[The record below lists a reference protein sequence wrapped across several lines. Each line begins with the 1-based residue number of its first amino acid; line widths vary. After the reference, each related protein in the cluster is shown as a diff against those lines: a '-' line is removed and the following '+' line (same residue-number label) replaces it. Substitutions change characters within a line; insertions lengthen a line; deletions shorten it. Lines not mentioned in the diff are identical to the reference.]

1 MSNEKKKSE
10 DFVVTDRRKFTEE
23 GELRP
28 DVAPEADETSK
39 IATGEMPAPPESQPA
54 EGAHVVREVASA
66 ADLAGAVPPSAAQQE
81 DAQQAY
87 TRAGQEVDARLA
99 ADLGGVRP
107 QDLQITFEKLVTTLY
122 MTAMLQL
129 GILHEQGRQPR
140 VDVLGARQTID
151 TLDLLREKTKGNLT
165 AQENKFLDE
174 RLYELRMGYLEVLN
188 AVMHPPEPPP
198 PAPGEKK

>member
-1 MSNEKKKSE
+1 MSAEKKKSE

-23 GELRP
+23 GELKP
-28 DVAPEADETSK
+28 DAHETAELDASQ
-39 IATGEMPAPPESQPA
+39 IPAPPEPPPPQ
-54 EGAHVVREVASA
+54 GARVVREVASA
-66 ADLAGAVPPSAAQQE
+66 ADLAGTVAPSAAQQQ

-87 TRAGQEVDARLA
+87 ARAGKEVDERLA

-107 QDLQITFEKLVTTLY
+107 QDLQITFDKLVTTLY

-129 GILHEQGRQPR
+129 GILHEQGRAPR

-165 AQENKFLDE
+165 EAESKFLEE
-174 RLYELRMGYLEVLN
+174 RLYDLRMGYLEVLN

-198 PAPGEKK
+198 PPPGEKK

>member
-1 MSNEKKKSE
+1 MSNEKKKPE

-23 GELRP
+23 GERRP
-28 DVAPEADETSK
+28 DAHDTAELDAPQ
-39 IATGEMPAPPESQPA
+39 IPAPPEKPPQ
-54 EGAHVVREVASA
+54 EGAKVVREVASA
-66 ADLAGAVPPSAAQQE
+66 ADLAGAAPPSAAQQK

-87 TRAGQEVDARLA
+87 ARAGEEVDARLA

-165 AQENKFLDE
+165 PEEQKFFEE

-188 AVMHPPEPPP
+188 AVLHPPEPPP
-198 PAPGEKK
+198 PAAPGEKK

>member
-1 MSNEKKKSE
+1 MANEKKKSE

-23 GELRP
+23 GERRP
-28 DVAPEADETSK
+28 DAHDTAELDTSQ
-39 IATGEMPAPPESQPA
+39 IPAPPEKLA
-54 EGAHVVREVASA
+54 EKGARVVREVASA
-66 ADLAGAVPPSAAQQE
+66 ADLAGAAPPSEAQQA

-87 TRAGQEVDARLA
+87 ARAGEDVDARLA

-107 QDLQITFEKLVTTLY
+107 QELQITFEKLVTTLY

-165 AQENKFLDE
+165 AQESKFLEE

-188 AVMHPPEPPP
+188 AVLHPPEPPP

>member
-1 MSNEKKKSE
+1 M
-10 DFVVTDRRKFTEE
+10 
-23 GELRP
+23 
-28 DVAPEADETSK
+28 
-39 IATGEMPAPPESQPA
+39 
-54 EGAHVVREVASA
+54 ASA
-66 ADLAGAVPPSAAQQE
+66 AYLTGAVPPSAAQQQ

-87 TRAGQEVDARLA
+87 ARAGQEVDARLA

-107 QDLQITFEKLVTTLY
+107 QDLQITFEKLATTLY

-151 TLDLLREKTKGNLT
+151 TLDLLRGKTKGNLS
-165 AQENKFLDE
+165 AQESKFLEE
-174 RLYELRMGYLEVLN
+174 RLYELRMGYLEVLS
-188 AVMHPPEPPP
+188 AVLHPPEPPP

>member
-1 MSNEKKKSE
+1 MANEKRKPE

-23 GELRP
+23 GERRP
-28 DVAPEADETSK
+28 DAAPEAEDTAA
-39 IATGEMPAPPESQPA
+39 ITPPEMPSAPQPKPA
-54 EGAHVVREVASA
+54 EGAQVVREVASA
-66 ADLAGAVPPSAAQQE
+66 ADLAGVVPPSAAQQQ

-87 TRAGQEVDARLA
+87 ARAGEEVDARLA

-107 QDLQITFEKLVTTLY
+107 QELQITFEKLVTTLY

-151 TLDLLREKTKGNLT
+151 TLDLLREKTKGNLA
-165 AQENKFLDE
+165 AQESKFLEE

-188 AVMHPPEPPP
+188 AVLHAPEPPP

>member
-1 MSNEKKKSE
+1 MANEKKKDE
-10 DFVVTDRRKFTEE
+10 EFVVTDRRKFTEE
-23 GELRP
+23 GERRP
-28 DVAPEADETSK
+28 DAHETAELDVSQ
-39 IATGEMPAPPESQPA
+39 IPAPPEKPSQ
-54 EGAHVVREVASA
+54 EGAQVMREVASA
-66 ADLAGAVPPSAAQQE
+66 ADLAGAVPPSAAQQQ

-87 TRAGQEVDARLA
+87 TRAGEEVDARLA

-129 GILHEQGRQPR
+129 GILHEQGKQPR

-165 AQENKFLDE
+165 PAENNFLDE

-188 AVMHPPEPPP
+188 AVMHAPEPPP
-198 PAPGEKK
+198 PAPGGKK

>member
-1 MSNEKKKSE
+1 MANEKRKPE

-23 GELRP
+23 GERRP
-28 DVAPEADETSK
+28 DAAPEAEDT
-39 IATGEMPAPPESQPA
+39 ATITPPEVPSAPQPKPA
-54 EGAHVVREVASA
+54 EGAQVVREVASA
-66 ADLAGAVPPSAAQQE
+66 ADLAGVVPPSAAQQQ

-87 TRAGQEVDARLA
+87 ARAGQEVDTRLA

-107 QDLQITFEKLVTTLY
+107 QDLQITFEKLATTLY

-165 AQENKFLDE
+165 AQESKFLEE

-188 AVMHPPEPPP
+188 AVLHPPEPPP

>member
-1 MSNEKKKSE
+1 MPNEKKKPE

-23 GELRP
+23 GERRP
-28 DVAPEADETSK
+28 DANETAELDPSQ
-39 IATGEMPAPPESQPA
+39 IPTPPEKPRA
-54 EGAHVVREVASA
+54 EGAQVVREVASA
-66 ADLAGAVPPSAAQQE
+66 ADLAGAVPPSAAQQQ

-87 TRAGQEVDARLA
+87 ARAGEEVDARLA

-107 QDLQITFEKLVTTLY
+107 QDLQITFEKLATTLY

-165 AQENKFLDE
+165 PQESKFLDE
-174 RLYELRMGYLEVLN
+174 RLYELRLGYLEVLN
-188 AVMHPPEPPP
+188 AVMHPPESPP
-198 PAPGEKK
+198 PAPGVKK